1 MKGRSLELFFVDGN
15 PDGMLTAEVFNW
27 TGHVLR
33 IPRTQLAE
41 GLKRAEAK
49 QTGVYILI
57 GETDDGEFAY
67 IGEAEDMAS
76 RLASHSRQKD
86 WWNQAILITTAG
98 DSLHKAH
105 VRFLE
110 RRLVEI
116 ATDAAKVHL
125 ENGNNPGGASL
136 NEAATSNMESFLET
150 LKMVLPAIR
159 VDAFTSDK
167 RKNIL
172 KLPSSEENDV
182 GVYFELTLAKHGIK
196 AKAKLVGEELI
207 VLEGS
212 TCRHRWVGKSE
223 HHASY
228 AKRHSEMVSKGVIV
242 IENDVGVFKE
252 NYAFS
257 SPSGAAAIIAGRA
270 SNGRTNWRTAEG
282 LTYAAWEE
290 QQLREIEQ

>member
-41 GLKRAEAK
+41 GLKRAEAR

-57 GETDDGEFAY
+57 GEDDDGEMAY
-67 IGEAEDMAS
+67 VGEAEDMAN

-86 WWNQAILITTAG
+86 WWDQAILITTAG

-110 RRLVEI
+110 RRLVDI
-116 ATDAAKVHL
+116 ATDAAKVRL

-136 NEAATSNMESFLET
+136 NEAATANMESFLDT
-150 LKMVLPAIR
+150 LKMVLSAIR
-159 VDAFTSDK
+159 VDAFSTEK
-167 RKNIL
+167 RNGFL
-172 KLPSSEENDV
+172 KLPNSETRDV
-182 GVYFELTLAKHGIK
+182 GVYFEMTLAKHGIK

-207 VLEGS
+207 VLKGS
-212 TCRHRWVGKSE
+212 TCRHKWIGKRE

-228 AKRHSEMVSKGVIV
+228 AKRHSEMVAKGIIV
-242 IENDVGVFKE
+242 VENNIGVFKE
-252 NYAFS
+252 NFAFS

-270 SNGRTNWRTAEG
+270 SNGRTNWRTADG
-282 LTYAAWEE
+282 KTYADWEE
-290 QQLREIEQ
+290 LQLREVSQ